1 MENTV
6 EDNPKLVSDLTGLD
20 TVGRYKIT
28 GILGQGGSGVVYM
41 GVDPYIKRPVA
52 IKLSRLS
59 SDKKKSFFFIEAQS
73 AGSLHHPNIVSIYD
87 AGVYKDYCYIAMEY
101 IEGPTLAKFCSKES
115 LLPLNKVIE
124 IIINVCSALD
134 YAHKQKVIHR
144 DIKPTNI
151 MLDSSLSPKITDFS
165 IAQITGTT
173 LDLGICGTPSY
184 MSPEQLKNSQV
195 SGISDIFSL
204 GCVLYEMLVG
214 TKAFGGDN
222 HFSVMYKINNE
233 TPGPITNI
241 RPELPKILDE
251 ITRKALAKNKDERY
265 QTCMELAYDL
275 RVALR
280 GLAGT
285 VNNEKTKDVIDFMK
299 NLPFFNKFSNENI
312 KELIASS
319 KISKVRKGRIIVT
332 EGQIDDTFYI
342 ILSGKVKIMKGGKDI
357 STIRHGE
364 CFGEMAYISG
374 QVRTAT
380 VVAET
385 DCILLIIN
393 APMLDRASEAIQLL
407 FFKNF
412 ALTLVNRLSNKPDTD
427 MQPSF
432 LL

>member
-1 MENTV
+1 M
-6 EDNPKLVSDLTGLD
+6 
-20 TVGRYKIT
+20 
-28 GILGQGGSGVVYM
+28 
-41 GVDPYIKRPVA
+41 
-52 IKLSRLS
+52 
-59 SDKKKSFFFIEAQS
+59 
-73 AGSLHHPNIVSIYD
+73 
-87 AGVYKDYCYIAMEY
+87 
-101 IEGPTLAKFCSKES
+101 
-115 LLPLNKVIE
+115 LN
-124 IIINVCSALD
+124 
-134 YAHKQKVIHR
+134 
-144 DIKPTNI
+144 
-151 MLDSSLSPKITDFS
+151 SSLSPKITDFG

-184 MSPEQLKNSQV
+184 MSPEQLKDSQV

-204 GCVLYEMLVG
+204 GCVLYEMLAG

-233 TPGPITNI
+233 IPEPVTNI
-241 RPELPKILDE
+241 RPELPRILDE
-251 ITRKALAKNKDERY
+251 ITRKAMAKNKDERY
-265 QTCMELAYDL
+265 QSCMELAYDL

-285 VNNEKTKDVIDFMK
+285 VNNEKIKDVVDFMH
-299 NLPFFNKFSNENI
+299 NLPFFNKFSNDNI

-319 KISKVRKGRIIVT
+319 KISKVRKGKIIVT

-342 ILSGKVKIMKGGKDI
+342 ILSGKVKIMKGGKEI
-357 STIRHGE
+357 SIIRHGE

-374 QVRTAT
+374 QIRTAT

-412 ALTLVNRLSNKPDTD
+412 ALTLVNRLSNKPETD
-427 MQPSF
+427 IQPSF